1 MQITQIML
9 LLLRVGMWKLWKIG
23 WNYIDFVID
32 TMIELCSIMVAILM
46 LRYWIVFINC
56 MWKKSMESS
65 DIV

>member
-46 LRYWIVFINC
+46 LRYWIVFVNC
-56 MWKKSMESS
+56 MRKKSMESS

>member
-9 LLLRVGMWKLWKIG
+9 LFLRVGMWKLWKIG